1 MQVVVSLNRL
11 PPYDFELN
19 NEPFNDRTRHTKPD
33 ERQQRANKGS
43 NTNSN
48 NLHADEWQK
57 KWDKYTY
64 ILFVT
69 KDSIFQV
76 IFEI

>member
-57 KWDKYTY
+57 K
-64 ILFVT
+64 
-69 KDSIFQV
+69 
-76 IFEI
+76 